1 MLLEDLMVQQDIPVL
16 NAMTQQ
22 LTDGPLLVTC
32 KLLEKELALLTL
44 TAYCIVWVDMME
56 TAF

>member
-1 MLLEDLMVQQDIPVL
+1 MVQRDIPVL

-22 LTDGPLLVTC
+22 LIDGPLSVRC
-32 KLLEKELALLTL
+32 KPPEKVLGLLILM
-44 TAYCIVWVDMME
+44 AYCTVWVDMME

>member
-1 MLLEDLMVQQDIPVL
+1 MAQQGIPVL

-22 LTDGPLLVTC
+22 LTDGPLLVRC
-32 KLLEKELALLTL
+32 KPPEKGLALLTL
-44 TAYCIVWVDMME
+44 ITYCIVWVDMME